1 MEESKQV
8 SDELRSSEQ
17 LEPGQVANFPGSLVV
32 NNLENPP
39 KRYALPKDKARVADW
54 ALYFRDGWDD
64 VGIWK
69 SAVRI
74 FKPLNISWIEDRLQ
88 FVEMI
93 ASCLLSYLSGLIDTT
108 ITNFQTKSVPAVAG
122 ISNIFLLTLFIMAIA
137 PGSGG
142 HINPLITFS
151 TMLCGLTSFAR
162 AVLYLIGQTIG
173 AGLAG
178 GILRG
183 VFGPERSIEFHGGGC
198 FREPG
203 TVTTGQALLL
213 ETVSSFALLI
223 LAFGVALDPRQQKLF
238 GPLGGPLAVG
248 CSLGLVSF
256 AGAGLVP
263 GYTGASMNPAR
274 CFAFAIT
281 RRDFTDQWIWW
292 VGPFCGSWLI
302 AITYFIAPPYH
313 DGVVPSSDW
322 WRLHEIR
329 WTKFLIVISL
339 DVTARGS

>member
-1 MEESKQV
+1 MNDPSIK
-8 SDELRSSEQ
+8 EQ
-17 LEPGQVANFPGSLVV
+17 S
-32 NNLENPP
+32 
-39 KRYALPKDKARVADW
+39 
-54 ALYFRDGWDD
+54 
-64 VGIWK
+64 
-69 SAVRI
+69 
-74 FKPLNISWIEDRLQ
+74 Q

-108 ITNFQTKSVPAVAG
+108 ITNSQTKSFAAVAG
-122 ISNIFLLTLFIMAIA
+122 ISNIFLLTLFIMAVA

-162 AVLYLIGQTIG
+162 AVLYLTGQTIG
-173 AGLAG
+173 AALAG

-183 VFGPERSIEFHGGGC
+183 FFGGERSIEFHGGGC

-203 TVTTGQALLL
+203 TVTAGQALLL
-213 ETVSSFALLI
+213 ETISSFTLLI

-292 VGPFCGSWLI
+292 VGPFCGSVLI
-302 AITYFIAPPYH
+302 AVTYLVAPPYH
-313 DGVVPSSDW
+313 DGVRPSKD
-322 WRLHEIR
+322 
-329 WTKFLIVISL
+329 
-339 DVTARGS
+339 